1 MRLLPATVALG
12 ALFASLALAGCAS
25 ATGPRAAPASAPAAM
40 SLQAFAKLQQGAAVA
55 YAQGNA
61 PAATALYTELARR
74 APDDAQAW
82 RRLGNLEL
90 LAGHDARALLAYE
103 HAVQLGGAGAA
114 VWHNVAVVRLHQAQ
128 AALAQVQAQAP
139 DPGDAALR
147 ADSARAAQA
156 LPQVLRMLVPPMP
169 SAPAP
174 APGTPVS
181 GAQRERQP

>member
-1 MRLLPATVALG
+1 LPATVAWG
-12 ALFASLALAGCAS
+12 VLFASLALGGCAS
-25 ATGPRAAPASAPAAM
+25 APGPRAAHVQAAM
-40 SLQAFAKLQQGAAVA
+40 SLQAFAKLQQDAAVA
-55 YAQGNA
+55 YARGNA
-61 PAATALYTELARR
+61 PVATALYTELARR

-90 LAGHDARALLAYE
+90 LAGNDARALLAYE
-103 HAVQLGGAGAA
+103 HVVQLGGAGAV
-114 VWHNVAVVRLHQAQ
+114 VWHNMAVIRLHQAQ

-156 LPQVLRMLVPPMP
+156 LPQVLRMLVPGMP

-174 APGTPVS
+174 SPGPSVP
-181 GAQRERQP
+181 GAQREQRP

>member
-1 MRLLPATVALG
+1 MKPLPAIVAPGVLS
-12 ALFASLALAGCAS
+12 ALFVLGGCAS
-25 ATGPRAAPASAPAAM
+25 APAPRPAHVQAAM
-40 SLQAFAKLQQGAAVA
+40 SLQAFAKLQQSAAVA

-90 LAGHDARALLAYE
+90 LADNDAQALLAYE
-103 HAVQLGGAGAA
+103 HVVQLGGAGAV
-114 VWHNVAVVRLHQAQ
+114 VWHNMAVIRLHQAQ

-156 LPQVLRMLVPPMP
+156 LPQVLRMLVPSTP
-169 SAPAP
+169 STPSSPAP
-174 APGTPVS
+174 APPLP
-181 GAQRERQP
+181 GAQREQRP